1 MEIESSS
8 EPAPAPPLGHAD
20 GRLLERSDR
29 ADDTVAGSWVDRM
42 SSVEINQAFALHRAD
57 AALAGGTSPAAR
69 SSTSDATQLGH
80 ADGRLLE
87 RSDRADAPPEAVAH
101 AGEAAMEAHA
111 IFVPHSPHTPPAHP
125 VSERPWSAPRTR
137 GVDPSPPHGAHAP
150 AVASPP
156 SQKEV
161 EKISLLPPPSQEDVA
176 AGVGDHDRAG
186 GEGGTAAGERGG
198 AVVCGATGADAPPS
212 LSLLLIN

>member
-8 EPAPAPPLGHAD
+8 EPAPAPHSAD
-20 GRLLERSDR
+20 E
-29 ADDTVAGSWVDRM
+29 TIAGTWVDRM

-57 AALAGGTSPAAR
+57 AALAGGTSPA
-69 SSTSDATQLGH
+69 TSDATVPPTQLGH
-80 ADGRLLE
+80 ADGRLLA
-87 RSDRADAPPEAVAH
+87 RSDGADAAKKAVAH

-176 AGVGDHDRAG
+176 AGVGDHDREG
-186 GEGGTAAGERGG
+186 GEGGTAAGGRGG

-212 LSLLLIN
+212 VSLLPIDKF